1 MGTDKQFNSDIGS
14 DSGREPIGLPEFGR
28 DGSRRRSHLAALEDG
43 QIRARLLHGF
53 LRHERHAILS
63 TASYRQFTRDSV
75 IVNQGDPADRLFL
88 LIKGSARFF
97 FLTPDGKK
105 VYLHW
110 LARGEIFGGASLLTD
125 PATFLVSTE
134 VSAGSQVL
142 VWMRDVVHSLATIYP
157 RLSENAL
164 SIAND
169 FLVWFLA
176 SHLSLICNTAR
187 ERLANVLVSL
197 ADGIG
202 QQCPGGVRID
212 VTNEQL
218 ANTANI
224 TVFTASRLLREF
236 QRSGAIMKSRGN
248 ILVCNPQ
255 RLFPKNGNLQIATG

>member
-1 MGTDKQFNSDIGS
+1 MARRFTCIGW
-14 DSGREPIGLPEFGR
+14 
-28 DGSRRRSHLAALEDG
+28 
-43 QIRARLLHGF
+43 RA
-53 LRHERHAILS
+53 
-63 TASYRQFTRDSV
+63 
-75 IVNQGDPADRLFL
+75 
-88 LIKGSARFF
+88 
-97 FLTPDGKK
+97 GK
-105 VYLHW
+105 Y
-110 LARGEIFGGASLLTD
+110 
-125 PATFLVSTE
+125 
-134 VSAGSQVL
+134 SAGLASDRPRNFSRKHRGFRGIPGAC
-142 VWMRDVVHSLATIYP
+142 WMRDVVHSLAAVYP

-176 SHLSLICNTAR
+176 SHLSLISKTAR
-187 ERLANVLVSL
+187 ERLAHVLVSL